1 MKNFRVER
9 DSLGDVKIPSDA
21 LWGPGTQRALENRVS
36 RYEFHREFLVNL
48 ALIKKYAGLVNAE
61 LGLIDNEMGKA
72 ISEAS
77 DEIINGNHISHFP
90 LDIFQT
96 GSGTS
101 INMNMN
107 EVIANLASRILKKKV
122 HPNDH
127 VNLCQSSNDVVKSAF
142 LITIRLELEK
152 LLNALNEFGTI
163 LKIKSEEF
171 SDVIKVGRTHL
182 MDAVPIT
189 LGMEFSAFREQIELC
204 TEEIKGKFAELE
216 MIPLGGT
223 VLGTGI
229 NSHPEFGEKVIDRI
243 SGHTGIPFRPASSKF
258 YSIATN
264 DTLVG
269 IMASLNRTAISMMK
283 ISNDIRLMASG
294 PHAGLGEIKLPEI
307 QPGSSIM
314 AGKVN
319 PVIPEIMI
327 QVCAYVMGNSTAV
340 SIAGQSGLLDLHVM
354 TPFTGFII
362 LESIQILRNSIDL
375 MNKKCVSGIR
385 ANRER
390 CRELVEKSLMIA
402 TPLAGIIGYDR
413 TAEVVKKAERTG
425 KRIIDVVVEDGLM
438 SREDAERLL
447 NPEKMLKPGI
457 FRGSQI

>member
-48 ALIKKYAGLVNAE
+48 ALIKKYAGEVNAE
-61 LGLIDNEMGKA
+61 LGLIDDRTGKA
-72 ISEAS
+72 ISKAS
-77 DEIINGNHISHFP
+77 DEIINGHHISHFP

-107 EVIANLASRILKKKV
+107 EVIANLASRILKKKI

-152 LLNALNEFGTI
+152 LLKALNNLGTVI
-163 LKIKSEEF
+163 KKKSEEF

-189 LGMEFSAFREQIELC
+189 LGMEFSSFREQIKLC
-204 TEEIKGKFAELE
+204 AKEIKGRFAELE
-216 MIPLGGT
+216 MLPLGGT

-229 NSHPEFGEKVIDRI
+229 NSHPEFGKKVIDKI
-243 SGHTGIPFRPASSKF
+243 SKHTGIPFCPSSNRF

-264 DTLVG
+264 DTFVG
-269 IMASLNRTAISMMK
+269 VMASLNRTAISLMK

-294 PHAGLGEIKLPEI
+294 PHAGLGEIKLPDI

-319 PVIPEIMI
+319 PVIPEIMT
-327 QVCAYVMGNSTAV
+327 QVCAYVIGNATAV
-340 SIAGQSGLLDLHVM
+340 STAGQSGLLDLHVM

-362 LESIQILRNSIDL
+362 LESIHILKNSINL
-375 MNKKCVSGIR
+375 MNEKCIAGIQ
-385 ANRER
+385 ANRAR
-390 CRELVEKSLMIA
+390 CSELVEKSLMLA
-402 TPLAGIIGYDR
+402 TPLAGIIGYDK
-413 TAEVVKKAERTG
+413 TAEVVKKAEKTG
-425 KRIIDVVVEDGLM
+425 KRIIDIVIEEGLIPP
-438 SREDAERLL
+438 EKAKKLL
-447 NPEKMLKPGI
+447 NPWNMLKPGLLKK
-457 FRGSQI
+457 F